1 MSRDD
6 EKTAPAEPRRQGPQ
20 RLADLMRKAMSQAR
34 EQPSAGLVQ
43 LEADW
48 KRREVELRQAE
59 AAERVRLEV
68 AHADAWPL
76 HLKLC
81 AAPSEAVEVFTGDK
95 VLETAALRA
104 ARLVLQEGLRT
115 LLLSGGT
122 GVGKTAGAC
131 HLFRSAVRHE
141 PRSGQHLP
149 VWDASAGFF
158 VRWSQL
164 KRVSDDEA
172 EDDQLLQRAT
182 RVRVL
187 VLDDVDG
194 LPGEELGRRDRE
206 LLEEL
211 VDRRDRAGMVTAYTT
226 HLSVQ
231 RRDGGPSDF
240 ATYVGARVVSRMS
253 RPGTF
258 HLADCGNRDLRR
270 GAKP

>member
-1 MSRDD
+1 M
-6 EKTAPAEPRRQGPQ
+6 
-20 RLADLMRKAMSQAR
+20 ADLMRKAMSQAR
-34 EQPSAGLVQ
+34 EKPSAGLVQ

-48 KRREVELRQAE
+48 KRREVESQQAE

-68 AHADAWPL
+68 AQADAWPL

-81 AAPSEAVEVFTGDK
+81 DAPSEAVEALAGDE

-104 ARLVLQEGLRT
+104 ARHVLREGLRT

-141 PRSGQHLP
+141 TRGGQHLP
-149 VWDASAGFF
+149 EWDASAGLF
-158 VRWSQL
+158 VPWSQL
-164 KRVSDDEA
+164 KRVSDHEA
-172 EDDQLLQRAT
+172 GDVPLLQRAA

-194 LPGEELGRRDRE
+194 LPGEELGPRHRE

-211 VDRRDRAGMVTAYTT
+211 VDRRDRPGMVTAYTT

-231 RRDGGPSDF
+231 RREGGPSDF
-240 ATYVGARVVSRMS
+240 ATHVGARVVSRMS

-258 HLADCGNRDLRR
+258 HLADCGTRDLRR
-270 GAKP
+270 GAKR